1 MLTLTPRAA
10 DHPSAHMSLENS
22 SQVDPDMSA
31 RDEVITQLRQGR
43 PLGEVAR
50 EYGLLVADLCRW
62 IAETVTA
69 FESVTLGTSEE
80 NDEIRRLRL
89 ENEYLRKQ
97 RDFYRKA
104 AGIVAETTGVP
115 IASDRRSRARA

>member
-1 MLTLTPRAA
+1 
-10 DHPSAHMSLENS
+10 MSLENS
-22 SQVDPDMSA
+22 SQADPDISA

-69 FESVTLGTSEE
+69 FESVTLGTTEE

-104 AGIVAETTGVP
+104 AGIVAETSAVP
-115 IASDRRSRARA
+115 GASDRRSRARA